1 MEESLMRHVLRPVR
15 LDNLTPVEVAGCLRH
30 LPGLVFFDTAGNFPS
45 SGSRPVSV
53 IAARPERI
61 LKGSIFSPSARDDLR
76 RALAAAPL
84 QPADRGFPLS
94 GLGGWV
100 DYEGEFVFGDYR
112 EMLVFCHDDSTWWE
126 TGQLSTCLRK
136 TDEARA
142 EITSFTAATSRDD
155 FTHNARRAIDWI
167 AAGDI
172 YQVNLS
178 QAFQASV
185 SGGSLFCLYE
195 TLREASPAPMAAYLN
210 LDGREILSSS
220 PETFLKISGRGIETR
235 PIKGTRPRFSDADED
250 RRSAYE
256 LQTSAKEISEL
267 VMITDLLRNDLGQVC
282 EFGSVEVTEMLQLET
297 LAQVHHLVST
307 VTGTLRPDIDTVDAL
322 AACFPGGSITGAP
335 KKRAMEIIRELESS
349 PRGIYCGAIGWLGH
363 NGESSLNIAI
373 RSLVRNGDQLV
384 YQVGAGIVADSD
396 PEKEYEETLHKA
408 AGIRLAVERW
418 QKDRTDFQFLREN
431 CAEEISGSGDQA

>member
-1 MEESLMRHVLRPVR
+1 MRTVTRPMR
-15 LDNLTPVEVAGCLRH
+15 LDGLAPVEVAGRLRH
-30 LPGLVFFDTAGNFPS
+30 LDGLAFFDTAGNFPA
-45 SGSRPVSV
+45 SGSHPISV
-53 IAARPERI
+53 LAARPERI
-61 LKGSIFSPSARDDLR
+61 LRGSIFSPSDRGSLR
-76 RALAAAPL
+76 AALAAGPKIAG
-84 QPADRGFPLS
+84 DRGFPLG
-94 GLGGWV
+94 GLCGWV
-100 DYEGEFVFGDYR
+100 GYEGDFVFGDFR
-112 EMLVFCHDDSTWWE
+112 EMLIFCHDDHTWWE
-126 TGQLSTCLRK
+126 TGRLSECLRE
-136 TDEARA
+136 TAAAPA
-142 EITSFTAATSRDD
+142 EIGDFTAATCREN
-155 FTHNARRAIDWI
+155 FTRSVRRAKEWI

-178 QAFQASV
+178 QSFEAPV
-185 SGGSLFCLYE
+185 SGGPLFGLYE

-235 PIKGTRPRFSDADED
+235 PIKGTRPRFADPDED

-282 EFGSVEVTEMLQLET
+282 EFGSVAVAEMLQLET

-307 VTGTLRPDIDTVDAL
+307 VTGTLRPDTDTADAL

-335 KKRAMEIIRELESS
+335 KKRAMEIIRELEQA

-373 RSLVRNGDQLV
+373 RTLVRSGDRLV

-418 QKDRTDFQFLREN
+418 Q
-431 CAEEISGSGDQA
+431 S